1 VSRSARARGCI
12 RPLRRDGSSN
22 CSLDISHRLLFNLI
36 SSPDPMPTGITTAAY
51 TISWAPLLWLG
62 CLSSRSASSS
72 RPGANRDYCRCTRG
86 TSHALTP
93 VCVVQEC
100 LELQA
105 ASTRCAGGG
114 SADSSVNI
122 SGAGFSSIQL
132 LRLTKCQQGS
142 ELLRAVSLALH
153 ALNRVCFVHRCLDL
167 LPFLST
173 YCDLLSGFS
182 TYFALWLSLVEESGS
197 VLLFPRSVDA
207 WVTPGSLSSLCR
219 ST

>member
-1 VSRSARARGCI
+1 
-12 RPLRRDGSSN
+12 
-22 CSLDISHRLLFNLI
+22 
-36 SSPDPMPTGITTAAY
+36 M
-51 TISWAPLLWLG
+51 
-62 CLSSRSASSS
+62 SSRSASSS

-153 ALNRVCFVHRCLDL
+153 ALDRVCFVHRCLDL

-173 YCDLLSGFS
+173 NCDLLCVLCALTVLGRRAWFSAAVPSLRGCLGNSWQFVFPLSVNIVLNMCHTPCCLFGLCDPGF
-182 TYFALWLSLVEESGS
+182 
-197 VLLFPRSVDA
+197 
-207 WVTPGSLSSLCR
+207 
-219 ST
+219 